1 MIAAY
6 ITLALLVLGI
16 GIYVWLFYPQ
26 QLIDPKTILP
36 VEVTTPEPEKYHNDV
51 LHPCIRK
58 MSNGKYVMVQSPWYK
73 CQDGIENPILYISD
87 DPMHWDN
94 GIIVEDTP
102 AKGYNSD
109 PTVFEENGRVYVLW
123 REVETPF
130 CEANNTTIATV
141 GVYTDDYGKSFSEKK
156 IYIANDD
163 IRIDTEM
170 SPIVIKYK
178 EKYRIYASWYQM
190 WRKDRHNLGIAIWE
204 GTSLENPDFKL
215 CKNVPFKEKMIC
227 DKFKQIKLFGH
238 YFFFPKPHKFDLW
251 HFDLFEKAGI
261 LYMVASEED
270 ADVVML
276 AVSEDWE
283 NFRMI
288 RKPLIN
294 SFCMQNIVDYRQKY
308 YKSTVVVEDKNLRL
322 FYTAN
327 PQEQYFTHQ
336 LYTSLIKFVFNG

>member
-58 MSNGKYVMVQSPWYK
+58 MSNGKYVMVQSPWYH

-87 DPMHWDN
+87 DPMHWNN
-94 GIIVEDTP
+94 GIVVEDTP

-109 PTVFEENGRVYVLW
+109 PTVFEENGRVYILW

-130 CEANNTTIATV
+130 GEANNTTIATV

-178 EKYRIYASWYQM
+178 DKYRIYASWYQM

-215 CKNVPFKEKMIC
+215 CKKVPFKKKMIC

-251 HFDLFEKAGI
+251 HFDLFEKAGN

-327 PQEQYFTHQ
+327 PQEQYFTHK

>member
-58 MSNGKYVMVQSPWYK
+58 MSNGKYVMVQSPWYH

-87 DPMHWDN
+87 DPMHWNN
-94 GIIVEDTP
+94 GIVVEDTP

-109 PTVFEENGRVYVLW
+109 PTVFEENGRVYILW

-178 EKYRIYASWYQM
+178 DKYRIYASWYQM

-215 CKNVPFKEKMIC
+215 CKKVPFKKKMIC

-251 HFDLFEKAGI
+251 HFDLFEKAGN

-327 PQEQYFTHQ
+327 PQEQYFTHK